1 MPNVYSDTLTH
12 DATLVWLSPPS
23 RDVIPVG
30 GVAMRTAP
38 PPTVHDDVA
47 VGELAT
53 VRVGVALA
61 VVDDTPGTDEPAVA
75 MPIPVRVAE
84 VAAATEAVEGRVSVL
99 EPAVGDDQTPIE
111 AVTLALPLAGVQ
123 AADTLTPDDAVEL
136 RASLVGVDTLTLA
149 DVATVQMPL
158 QAVAVDDT
166 PPADLVDLSLDKLT
180 LAVSDTLTVGDVA
193 GRLQSVTVAVAD
205 DIVVDERRNASIVA
219 PKKIKIHGRPGQAGT
234 R

>member
-123 AADTLTPDDAVEL
+123 VGDDLPPSDAVTL
-136 RASLVGVDTLTLA
+136 RMGLVVA
-149 DVATVQMPL
+149 DDLIPAD
-158 QAVAVDDT
+158 AVAVAMPVGAVATDT
-166 PPADLVDLSLDKLT
+166 ALPTESVDLALNVLT
-180 LAVSDTLTVGDVA
+180 VRVGDDVPVGEAVDRRQPITLEVSDTTVVG
-193 GRLQSVTVAVAD
+193 
-205 DIVVDERRNASIVA
+205 ERRVAEMVA
-219 PKKIKIHGRPGQAGT
+219 PKKIKIHGKPGQAGT